1 MDSDLKKFI
10 DRYIERG
17 FGSMN
22 KNDFEVEIFHY
33 LLQTNYFESTKDYE
47 ISRQLRIPQSKVKR
61 LKYESELKYP
71 EKNQDEKV
79 REILDNAH
87 IFFDKECLVLS
98 IEDELIRKHLDCE
111 IKKHN
116 SYSDL
121 SFNTELLRLSFEDYI
136 YLVGKFEGENKV
148 EEMKKKLERWINAKG
163 DEEKAKI
170 NKTGF
175 KDLFFE
181 FAKGFVNGA
190 GNTTANLVF
199 NGILGL
205 I

>member
-79 REILDNAH
+79 KEILDNAK
-87 IFFDKECLVLS
+87 IYFDRECIVLS

-121 SFNTELLRLSFEDYI
+121 SFNTELLRLNFEDYI
-136 YLVGKFEGENKV
+136 YLVEKFEGKNKV
-148 EEMKKKLERWINAKG
+148 EETKKKLETWLNAK
-163 DEEKAKI
+163 DDKEKAKI
-170 NKTGF
+170 KKTGF

-181 FAKGFVNGA
+181 FAKGIVNEA
-190 GNTTANLVF
+190 GSVTANLVF
-199 NGILGL
+199 NGILSL

>member
-1 MDSDLKKFI
+1 MDNDLKKFI

-79 REILDNAH
+79 KEILGNAK
-87 IFFDKECLVLS
+87 IYFDRECIVLS
-98 IEDELIRKHLDCE
+98 IEL
-111 IKKHN
+111 
-116 SYSDL
+116 L
-121 SFNTELLRLSFEDYI
+121 SAAILHHRTLRALQLQEQQCHSRI
-136 YLVGKFEGENKV
+136 PG
-148 EEMKKKLERWINAKG
+148 
-163 DEEKAKI
+163 
-170 NKTGF
+170 
-175 KDLFFE
+175 
-181 FAKGFVNGA
+181 
-190 GNTTANLVF
+190 
-199 NGILGL
+199 
-205 I
+205 

>member
-1 MDSDLKKFI
+1 MDNDLKKFI

-33 LLQTNYFESTKDYE
+33 LQKNGYFKSQTDYD
-47 ISRQLRIPQSKVKR
+47 ISIQLRMPQSKVKR
-61 LKYESELKYP
+61 LKYESSLKFP
-71 EKNQDEKV
+71 DDNKDEKIKK
-79 REILDNAH
+79 ILGKAK
-87 IFFDKECLVLS
+87 IYFDRECLVLS

-136 YLVGKFEGENKV
+136 YLVGKFEGESKV
-148 EEMKKKLERWINAKG
+148 EEMREKLTSWLNGK
-163 DEEKAKI
+163 EEKERAKI
-170 NKTGF
+170 KKTGF

-181 FAKGFVNGA
+181 FAKGFANGA
-190 GNTTANLVF
+190 GSVVANCVF
-199 NGILGL
+199 SGI
-205 I
+205 

>member
-1 MDSDLKKFI
+1 MDNDLKKFI

-79 REILDNAH
+79 REILDNAK
-87 IFFDKECLVLS
+87 IYFDRECIVLS

-121 SFNTELLRLSFEDYI
+121 SFNTELLRLNFEDYI
-136 YLVGKFEGENKV
+136 YLVGKFEGKNKV
-148 EEMKKKLERWINAKG
+148 EETKKKLETWLNAK
-163 DEEKAKI
+163 DDKEKAKI
-170 NKTGF
+170 KKTGF

-181 FAKGFVNGA
+181 FAKGFVNEA
-190 GNTTANLVF
+190 GSVTANLVF
-199 NGILGL
+199 NGMLG
-205 I
+205 II

>member
-1 MDSDLKKFI
+1 MDNDLKKFI

-79 REILDNAH
+79 KEILGNAK
-87 IFFDKECLVLS
+87 IYFDRECIVLS

-121 SFNTELLRLSFEDYI
+121 SFNTELLRLNFEDYI
-136 YLVGKFEGENKV
+136 YLVGKFEGKNKV
-148 EEMKKKLERWINAKG
+148 EETKKKLETWLNAK
-163 DEEKAKI
+163 DDKEKAKI
-170 NKTGF
+170 KKTGF

-181 FAKGFVNGA
+181 FAKGFANGA
-190 GNTTANLVF
+190 GSVVANCVF
-199 NGILGL
+199 SGI
-205 I
+205 

>member
-10 DRYIERG
+10 DRYIKRG

-33 LLQTNYFESTKDYE
+33 MQKNDYFESQTDYD
-47 ISRQLRIPQSKVKR
+47 ISIKLRIPQSKVKR
-61 LKYESELKYP
+61 LKYESGLKFP
-71 EKNQDEKV
+71 DDNKDETVKK
-79 REILDNAH
+79 ILGNAK
-87 IFFDKECLVLS
+87 IYFDKECLVLS

-121 SFNTELLRLSFEDYI
+121 SFNTELLRLNFEDYI
-136 YLVGKFEGENKV
+136 YLVGKFEGKNKV
-148 EEMKKKLERWINAKG
+148 EETKKKLETWLNAK
-163 DEEKAKI
+163 DDKEKAKI
-170 NKTGF
+170 KKTGF

-181 FAKGFVNGA
+181 FAKGFVNEA
-190 GNTTANLVF
+190 GSVTANLVF
-199 NGILGL
+199 NGMLG
-205 I
+205 II